1 VERRVKVARKVY
13 DERNR
18 RLEAMTDE
26 SVETFYSCL
35 LCQSFAPDHVCIIT
49 PERLGLCGAYNWLDG
64 KAAYEI
70 DETGPNQPVKKGEC
84 LDPVRG
90 IWAGIYDYVY
100 STSHKNI
107 ESFCAYSIMDR
118 PMTSCG
124 CFEAICAY
132 VPELNGVMVVNREF
146 QGETPVG
153 MTFSTLAGNV
163 GGGQQTP
170 GFMGCGKVF
179 LTSRKFLGAEG
190 GFKRLVWMPKELKE
204 LLKDDLAKR
213 FTEQG
218 APNLMDQIA
227 DETIA
232 TESSAIRAH
241 MEKVGHPALSM
252 DDMANYAQSAET
264 EVKQEKAAV
273 VAPAAKASEA
283 APVSGAVLDAS
294 AIESL
299 KKSIL
304 AEVRAGLTQDIVRD
318 IIGTLSSKFL
328 GETPAAVAVKPVV
341 ETSEVKVSAAERLN
355 KVSSFQI
362 RKEKADAPIW
372 EVKLGATKA
381 EGGTRTVT
389 HKIGGASAM
398 PFHFWEG
405 AMPNRPLVAMEVYDL
420 VSAKYPSILRNI
432 YSSLLDNPAEMAKVL
447 VDKYGADVIS
457 VRLEGTHPE
466 KGNRSV
472 EDSVKL
478 VKQVLSAVG
487 VPLIITGHSH
497 FEKNNEVLKAVAQAC
512 AGENLLLN
520 WVEQDNY
527 RTIAGAAMA
536 YGHTL
541 VAQSPIDVNIGKQ
554 LNILL
559 TNMDLKKEQIV
570 MDPMTGAIGYGI
582 EYTYSVMERI
592 RQTALGGD
600 KLLCAPMI
608 VSPGQECI
616 KIKEYKATEKEFPL
630 WGDLTKRAAAWELNT
645 AINLLYA
652 GADVMIMYNPDAAIA
667 AKRTISK
674 LMAN

>member
-1 VERRVKVARKVY
+1 
-13 DERNR
+13 
-18 RLEAMTDE
+18 
-26 SVETFYSCL
+26 
-35 LCQSFAPDHVCIIT
+35 
-49 PERLGLCGAYNWLDG
+49 
-64 KAAYEI
+64 
-70 DETGPNQPVKKGEC
+70 
-84 LDPVRG
+84 
-90 IWAGIYDYVY
+90 
-100 STSHKNI
+100 
-107 ESFCAYSIMDR
+107 
-118 PMTSCG
+118 
-124 CFEAICAY
+124 
-132 VPELNGVMVVNREF
+132 
-146 QGETPVG
+146 
-153 MTFSTLAGNV
+153 
-163 GGGQQTP
+163 
-170 GFMGCGKVF
+170 
-179 LTSRKFLGAEG
+179 
-190 GFKRLVWMPKELKE
+190 
-204 LLKDDLAKR
+204 
-213 FTEQG
+213 
-218 APNLMDQIA
+218 
-227 DETIA
+227 
-232 TESSAIRAH
+232 
-241 MEKVGHPALSM
+241 
-252 DDMANYAQSAET
+252 
-264 EVKQEKAAV
+264 
-273 VAPAAKASEA
+273 
-283 APVSGAVLDAS
+283 
-294 AIESL
+294 
-299 KKSIL
+299 
-304 AEVRAGLTQDIVRD
+304 
-318 IIGTLSSKFL
+318 
-328 GETPAAVAVKPVV
+328 
-341 ETSEVKVSAAERLN
+341 
-355 KVSSFQI
+355 
-362 RKEKADAPIW
+362 
-372 EVKLGATKA
+372 
-381 EGGTRTVT
+381 
-389 HKIGGASAM
+389 M

-420 VSAKYPSILRNI
+420 VSAKYPAILRNI
-432 YSSLLDNPAEMAKVL
+432 YGGLLDNPAEMAKVL

-608 VSPGQECI
+608 ISPGQECI
-616 KIKEYKATEKEFPL
+616 KIKEYKATEKDFPL
-630 WGDLTKRAAAWELNT
+630 WGDLAKRAAAWELNT

-652 GADVMIMYNPDAAIA
+652 GADVMIMYNPEAAMA

>member
-1 VERRVKVARKVY
+1 
-13 DERNR
+13 
-18 RLEAMTDE
+18 
-26 SVETFYSCL
+26 
-35 LCQSFAPDHVCIIT
+35 
-49 PERLGLCGAYNWLDG
+49 
-64 KAAYEI
+64 
-70 DETGPNQPVKKGEC
+70 
-84 LDPVRG
+84 
-90 IWAGIYDYVY
+90 
-100 STSHKNI
+100 
-107 ESFCAYSIMDR
+107 
-118 PMTSCG
+118 
-124 CFEAICAY
+124 
-132 VPELNGVMVVNREF
+132 
-146 QGETPVG
+146 
-153 MTFSTLAGNV
+153 
-163 GGGQQTP
+163 
-170 GFMGCGKVF
+170 
-179 LTSRKFLGAEG
+179 
-190 GFKRLVWMPKELKE
+190 
-204 LLKDDLAKR
+204 
-213 FTEQG
+213 
-218 APNLMDQIA
+218 
-227 DETIA
+227 
-232 TESSAIRAH
+232 
-241 MEKVGHPALSM
+241 
-252 DDMANYAQSAET
+252 
-264 EVKQEKAAV
+264 
-273 VAPAAKASEA
+273 
-283 APVSGAVLDAS
+283 LDA
-294 AIESL
+294 ATIEAL

-328 GETPAAVAVKPVV
+328 GETPAASDVETPATEAVEVKP
-341 ETSEVKVSAAERLN
+341 SAAERLS
-355 KVSSFQI
+355 KVTSFKI
-362 RKEKADAPIW
+362 RKETADTPLW

-420 VSAKYPSILRNI
+420 VSAKYPAVLRNI
-432 YSSLLDNPAEMAKVL
+432 YGSLLNNPAEMAKVL

-478 VKQVLSAVG
+478 IKQVLSAVG

-497 FEKNNEVLKAVAQAC
+497 FDKNNEVLKAVAQAC

-616 KIKEYKATEKEFPL
+616 KIKEYKATEKDFPL
-630 WGDLTKRAAAWELNT
+630 WGDLAKRAAAWELNT

-652 GADVMIMYNPDAAIA
+652 GADVMIMYNPEAAMA
-667 AKRTISK
+667 AKRTIRK

>member
-1 VERRVKVARKVY
+1 
-13 DERNR
+13 
-18 RLEAMTDE
+18 L
-26 SVETFYSCL
+26 
-35 LCQSFAPDHVCIIT
+35 
-49 PERLGLCGAYNWLDG
+49 
-64 KAAYEI
+64 
-70 DETGPNQPVKKGEC
+70 
-84 LDPVRG
+84 
-90 IWAGIYDYVY
+90 
-100 STSHKNI
+100 
-107 ESFCAYSIMDR
+107 
-118 PMTSCG
+118 
-124 CFEAICAY
+124 
-132 VPELNGVMVVNREF
+132 
-146 QGETPVG
+146 
-153 MTFSTLAGNV
+153 
-163 GGGQQTP
+163 
-170 GFMGCGKVF
+170 
-179 LTSRKFLGAEG
+179 
-190 GFKRLVWMPKELKE
+190 
-204 LLKDDLAKR
+204 
-213 FTEQG
+213 
-218 APNLMDQIA
+218 
-227 DETIA
+227 
-232 TESSAIRAH
+232 
-241 MEKVGHPALSM
+241 EKVGHPALSM
-252 DDMANYAQSAET
+252 EDMTHYAQSAET
-264 EVKQEKAAV
+264 DVKQEKAP
-273 VAPAAKASEA
+273 VAAPVAKAPEA
-283 APVSGAVLDAS
+283 APATGALLDAS
-294 AIESL
+294 AIEAL

-318 IIGTLSSKFL
+318 IIGTLSSRFL
-328 GETPAAVAVKPVV
+328 GETLATPVAEKSVVAARVEAKP
-341 ETSEVKVSAAERLN
+341 SAAERLS

-362 RKEKADAPIW
+362 RKEKSDATLW

-381 EGGTRTVT
+381 EGGTRTIT

-420 VSAKYPSILRNI
+420 VSPKYPAILRNI
-432 YSSLLDNPAEMAKVL
+432 YGNLLDNPAAMAKVL
-447 VDKYGADVIS
+447 VEQYGADIIS

-497 FEKNNEVLKAVAQAC
+497 YEKNNEVLKAVAQAC

-520 WVEQDNY
+520 WVDQDNY
-527 RTIAGAAMA
+527 RTLAGAAMA

-630 WGDLTKRAAAWELNT
+630 WGDLAKRAAAWELDT

-652 GADVMIMYNPDAAIA
+652 GADVEIMYHPEAAMA
-667 AKRTISK
+667 MKRTIAK

>member
-1 VERRVKVARKVY
+1 
-13 DERNR
+13 
-18 RLEAMTDE
+18 
-26 SVETFYSCL
+26 
-35 LCQSFAPDHVCIIT
+35 
-49 PERLGLCGAYNWLDG
+49 
-64 KAAYEI
+64 
-70 DETGPNQPVKKGEC
+70 
-84 LDPVRG
+84 
-90 IWAGIYDYVY
+90 
-100 STSHKNI
+100 
-107 ESFCAYSIMDR
+107 
-118 PMTSCG
+118 
-124 CFEAICAY
+124 
-132 VPELNGVMVVNREF
+132 MVVNREF

-190 GFKRLVWMPKELKE
+190 GFKRLVWMPKALKE
-204 LLKDDLAKR
+204 LLRDDLVKR

-232 TESSAIRAH
+232 TEASAIRAY
-241 MEKVGHPALSM
+241 MEKVAHPALSM
-252 DDMANYAQSAET
+252 EDMAHYAQSAET
-264 EVKQEKAAV
+264 EVKQEKAP
-273 VAPAAKASEA
+273 VAAPVAKAPEA
-283 APVSGAVLDAS
+283 APATGAILDAS
-294 AIESL
+294 AIEAL

-318 IIGTLSSKFL
+318 IIGTLSSRFL
-328 GETPAAVAVKPVV
+328 GETPAVPVAEKSVAAAIVEVKP
-341 ETSEVKVSAAERLN
+341 SAAERLS
-355 KVSSFQI
+355 KVTSFQI
-362 RKEKADAPIW
+362 RKEKADATLW

-381 EGGTRTVT
+381 EGGTRTIT

-420 VSAKYPSILRNI
+420 VSPKYPAVLRNI
-432 YSSLLDNPAEMAKVL
+432 YGSLLDNPAAMAKVL
-447 VDKYGADVIS
+447 VEQYGADVIS

-497 FEKNNEVLKAVAQAC
+497 YEKNNEVLKAVAQAC

-520 WVEQDNY
+520 WVDQDNY
-527 RTIAGAAMA
+527 RTLAGAAMA

-600 KLLCAPMI
+600 KMLCAPMI

-616 KIKEYKATEKEFPL
+616 KIKEYKATEKDFPL
-630 WGDLTKRAAAWELNT
+630 WGDLSKRAAAWELDT

-652 GADVMIMYNPDAAIA
+652 GADVAIMYHPEAAMA
-667 AKRTISK
+667 MKRTITK

>member
-1 VERRVKVARKVY
+1 
-13 DERNR
+13 
-18 RLEAMTDE
+18 
-26 SVETFYSCL
+26 
-35 LCQSFAPDHVCIIT
+35 
-49 PERLGLCGAYNWLDG
+49 
-64 KAAYEI
+64 
-70 DETGPNQPVKKGEC
+70 
-84 LDPVRG
+84 
-90 IWAGIYDYVY
+90 
-100 STSHKNI
+100 
-107 ESFCAYSIMDR
+107 
-118 PMTSCG
+118 
-124 CFEAICAY
+124 
-132 VPELNGVMVVNREF
+132 
-146 QGETPVG
+146 
-153 MTFSTLAGNV
+153 
-163 GGGQQTP
+163 
-170 GFMGCGKVF
+170 
-179 LTSRKFLGAEG
+179 
-190 GFKRLVWMPKELKE
+190 
-204 LLKDDLAKR
+204 
-213 FTEQG
+213 
-218 APNLMDQIA
+218 
-227 DETIA
+227 
-232 TESSAIRAH
+232 

-252 DDMANYAQSAET
+252 EDMTHYAQSAET
-264 EVKQEKAAV
+264 EVKQEKVPVAAP
-273 VAPAAKASEA
+273 VAKVPEA
-283 APVSGAVLDAS
+283 APSTGTTLDAS
-294 AIESL
+294 AIDAL

-318 IIGTLSSKFL
+318 IIGTLSSRFL
-328 GETPAAVAVKPVV
+328 GETPAMHVAEKSVATSIVEVKP
-341 ETSEVKVSAAERLN
+341 SAAERLS

-362 RKEKADAPIW
+362 RKEKADATLW

-381 EGGTRTVT
+381 EGGTRTIT

-420 VSAKYPSILRNI
+420 VSPKYPAVLRNI
-432 YSSLLDNPAEMAKVL
+432 YGNLLDNPAEMAKVL
-447 VDKYGADVIS
+447 VEQYGADVIS

-466 KGNRSV
+466 KGNRSA

-497 FEKNNEVLKAVAQAC
+497 YEKNNEVLKAVAQAC

-520 WVEQDNY
+520 WVDQDNY
-527 RTIAGAAMA
+527 RTLAGAAMA

-616 KIKEYKATEKEFPL
+616 KIKEYKATEKDFPL
-630 WGDLTKRAAAWELNT
+630 WGDLAKRAALWELDT
-645 AINLLYA
+645 TINLLYA
-652 GADVMIMYNPDAAIA
+652 GADMAIMYHPEAAMAVKRYIA
-667 AKRTISK
+667 K